1 MKYVILGPT
10 ASGKTAYAISL
21 AKHVHGAVVSADS
34 RQVFAGMNIGTAK
47 PREAWSNAPHAVDV
61 PDVIEGVPHY
71 LLNIASVYT
80 PYTLSDWLRDAKKCI
95 AQIVSNGQI
104 PIITGGTMLYI
115 DGLVDGYDIPQI
127 EPNQALRA
135 ELEKLSPQ
143 ELYKEL
149 LEKDPETST
158 FIEPHNSRRIIR
170 ALEVIHATGKKF
182 SDIRKKNKTDADF
195 EIIGIFESFEILRDR
210 ISTRAETMI
219 HEGLANEIAYLQ
231 TTYPN
236 AKLLQT
242 MNYKEDC
249 DIHKMAQS
257 NMRYAHR
264 QMSWWKRRTDI
275 SWICA

>member
-21 AKHVHGAVVSADS
+21 ARQINGAVISADS
-34 RQVFAGMNIGTAK
+34 RQVYAGMNIGTAK
-47 PREAWSNAPHAVDV
+47 PQEAWNNTPHAVDV
-61 PDVIEGVPHY
+61 PNTVEDVPHY
-71 LLNIASVYT
+71 LLNIVSINT
-80 PYTLSDWLRDAKKCI
+80 PYTLSDWLRDAKQCI
-95 AQIVSNGQI
+95 ERIESNGQI

-115 DGLVDGYDIPQI
+115 DALVDGYSIPQI
-127 EPNQALRA
+127 APDEMFRT

-149 LEKDPETST
+149 LGKDPDASK

-170 ALEVIHATGKKF
+170 ALEVMHATGKKF
-182 SDIRKKNKTDADF
+182 SELRRKNTANNDF
-195 EIIGIFESFEILRDR
+195 TIIGIFNDFEILRNR
-210 ISTRAETMI
+210 ISQRAEIMI
-219 HEGLANEIAYLQ
+219 QEGLAQEISYLQ
-231 TTYPN
+231 HTYPY

-249 DIHKMAQS
+249 DIEKMIQS

-275 SWICA
+275 NWICV